1 MIGHD
6 WVARLEMV
14 LAKAWNKGAKEID
27 ALESKS
33 FSFRKYPSWY
43 NLLEWLLRKL
53 KMG

>member
-1 MIGHD
+1 MTCHD
-6 WVARLEMV
+6 WVAHLQMV
-14 LAKAWNKGAKEID
+14 SAQACNEGEDID
-27 ALESKS
+27 ALESRS

>member
-1 MIGHD
+1 MICRD
-6 WVARLEMV
+6 WVARLQMMLVEIR
-14 LAKAWNKGAKEID
+14 KED
-27 ALESKS
+27 GKNGALESKS